1 MDYINEDI
9 LRDVKAGEYE
19 ILIRVVSSYEDKIFQ
34 SEDVKLN
41 IEGFSLEDLNT
52 MINERAGE
60 FIRSSFRDYP
70 LGTVAHTNNKIII
83 TKSFEDSSLNKE
95 MPPKTLSMIMF
106 GLPC

>member
-1 MDYINEDI
+1 MDYISEDM
-9 LRDVKAGEYE
+9 LREVMTGEYE

-41 IEGFSLEDLNT
+41 IEDFNLEDLDAV
-52 MINERAGE
+52 INERAGE
-60 FIRSSFRDYP
+60 FIRSSFHDYP
-70 LGTVAHTNNKIII
+70 LGTPALANNKIII

-95 MPPKTLSMIMF
+95 MPPKTLSMITF

>member
-19 ILIRVVSSYEDKIFQ
+19 ILIRVASSYEDKIFQ

-41 IEGFSLEDLNT
+41 IEDFSLEDLDT

-70 LGTVAHTNNKIII
+70 LGTVAHTDNKIII
-83 TKSFEDSSLNKE
+83 TKSFEDSSLNEELPAKR
-95 MPPKTLSMIMF
+95 LSSITF
-106 GLPC
+106 GRHC